1 VAREQGWKEPS
12 YDQVYRIVQ
21 RLSPA
26 DATLAHEGARAYRD
40 QFEVLVRFEASRANE
55 LWQVDHCRLHI
66 WLVNERGRASK
77 PWLTMV
83 LDDDSRC
90 MTGYRRER
98 GGFSAEQ
105 TALALR
111 GAIWSKGDER
121 WPICGIPENLS
132 SDHGSDF
139 TSKHVQALAADLK
152 IELLHS
158 RDVETPRARKNRA
171 FFSDGRTRVVS
182 GPARICVR
190 CVDWR
195 LQAESDRQS
204 KPGACLTIAEFD
216 AIFRSW
222 LLSAISHA
230 GAGGDRR
237 GPDAALGGRRDGAS
251 AASIVR
257 TP

>member
-1 VAREQGWKEPS
+1 MAKEEIELIEGLYLSRPRPPLTQVYRKVCRVAREQGWKEPS

-21 RLSPA
+21 RLPPA
-26 DATLAHEGARAYRD
+26 LETLAHEGARAYRE

-83 LDDDSRC
+83 LDDYSRC
-90 MTGYRRER
+90 ITGYRLSW

-121 WPICGIPENLS
+121 WPICGIPENLY

-158 RDVETPRARKNRA
+158 RDAETTRARKNRA

-182 GPARICVR
+182 GPARICP
-190 CVDWR
+190 
-195 LQAESDRQS
+195 QS
-204 KPGACLTIAEFD
+204 GLAV
-216 AIFRSW
+216 
-222 LLSAISHA
+222 
-230 GAGGDRR
+230 AGGE
-237 GPDAALGGRRDGAS
+237 
-251 AASIVR
+251 
-257 TP
+257 